1 MYGDCEARGSFA
13 ADPYGIYNPGVLAV
27 GAAAHMSRGVILSG
41 SYYDLDVGGV
51 DGDIGVGAVTFAYE
65 PLVFQVAIVY
75 AEARGAVRP
84 LPGVDM
90 SFRTRVVRL
99 AAGID
104 AGRVLGLRGLSV
116 GLAGVVPGTKSD
128 LRLKAGGATFVES
141 TETRAVEIIPG
152 IHWRTG
158 EQDWFMTGAFL
169 DATRNDLSAHGTDP
183 ITGSPLRRS
192 GTINTWFARVGISVL
207 PFVPLGLTEGDL
219 PRAQWLRR
227 LRIGTDVE
235 YRNISVPDEPGE
247 QVTIAYFGADG
258 PLLPDALNP
267 LADWVLPWFIGGV
280 DTRGDCDAGSHGDPR
295 GNRPRMVGHDRDE
308 LGSDAR
314 AGIRLDAKRPAE
326 RSEGRV
332 LGGCQ
337 HRCHERT
344 GDEWKNE
351 DAADAH
357 EVDVR
362 AGPDESR
369 PDQRADQCV
378 RGGNGKAQT
387 RCEEHRHRRP

>member
-1 MYGDCEARGSFA
+1 MRKCLSRFVTANRHRSIVLLLVVFAAPAAAHHEVGTDLSALNLCMYGDCEARGSFA

-27 GAAAHMSRGVILSG
+27 GAASFMPRGVILSG

-65 PLVFQVAIVY
+65 PLVLQVATVY

-104 AGRVLGLRGLSV
+104 AGRVLGLRGLSL

-128 LRLKAGGATFVES
+128 LRLKAGGMTFVES

-152 IHWRTG
+152 VHWRSG
-158 EQDWFMTGAFL
+158 EQDWFMAGAFL
-169 DATRNDLSAHGTDP
+169 DATRNDVSAHGVDP
-183 ITGSPLRRS
+183 VTGNPLRRS
-192 GTINTWFARVGISVL
+192 GTLNSWFARVGISLL
-207 PFVPLGLTEGDL
+207 PFVPLGLTEGDA
-219 PRAQWLRR
+219 PRAQWLRGLR
-227 LRIGTDVE
+227 LGTDVE

-267 LADWVLPWFIGGV
+267 LADWVLPWLIGGV
-280 DTRGDCDAGSHGDPR
+280 DTRGGWGVGAGAYGQGWLAP
-295 GNRPRMVGHDRDE
+295 
-308 LGSDAR
+308 
-314 AGIRLDAKRPAE
+314 I
-326 RSEGRV
+326 
-332 LGGCQ
+332 GCNLA
-337 HRCHERT
+337 
-344 GDEWKNE
+344 WS
-351 DAADAH
+351 
-357 EVDVR
+357 
-362 AGPDESR
+362 SR
-369 PDQRADQCV
+369 PLTEFLGDRVEALAATCSV
-378 RGGNGKAQT
+378 ML
-387 RCEEHRHRRP
+387 PF